1 MISGMFKKQKEKIYT
16 SLLMAEDDARQIRSP
31 QNTVIATNKAGSALF
46 GMQENPFFF
55 LRDCLEN
62 TQIQRLVD
70 AYCHQQPLDIQMRV
84 GKSVYQIQ
92 LKKIPPGMLLVAKD
106 ITPSAAVHASLSHQL
121 ALLSGTLSALS
132 DPLYLVDSKGIL
144 IYVNAAFCRLVDA
157 TFEQIL
163 GHPLN
168 DFILENR
175 PDTGGFFEGVCLVK
189 TKEKSMPFE
198 VHQHPLETDFD
209 VLVCGVIHPYFPK
222 SEVAHF
228 SLFEQ
233 APLPCLIVDL
243 MDKTVLKVNRV
254 FCWLFK
260 QVKEEVEGKNILS
273 FFPENMQQVLSR
285 KLDKMASGQSE
296 SEMVEVI
303 TLPVLDTRTLNI
315 FMGFATDK
323 KDTLLFYIVDV
334 SARKNLEAQVSH
346 AQKMQAIG
354 QLAGG
359 IAHDF
364 NNLLTAII
372 GFTDL
377 LLQDK
382 TPDDASFLDL
392 MQIKGNANKA
402 AGLVGQLLT
411 FSRKQPVRPKLIS
424 IHDAFIDLEA
434 LLQRSLLV
442 PFNTLKLEFKRNL
455 GCVKLD
461 PNQLTQIFLNLAVNA
476 KDAMPEGGIFR
487 LLAVREKVKKSRTCG
502 VDKLPP
508 GDYIK
513 ITASDTGIG
522 IETKDLPHIFEPFF
536 TTKESS
542 TASGTGLGLST
553 VYGVVRGADGCIAV
567 DSEKGVGTTFT
578 IYLPRFEAEEVP
590 SSPPKVIEAEKPE
603 KTEHQTILLV
613 DDERSVR
620 MVSAR
625 ALQNL
630 GYHLIECDSAQS
642 ALIELQKTQEIDLLL
657 TDMMMPGMD
666 GETLIKEALKLRPGL
681 KTILI
686 SGYSEEFRRHGSE
699 DHTAFDF
706 LAKPFELSELTDKVK
721 KVLEKAK

>member
-1 MISGMFKKQKEKIYT
+1 MIADMFRRKKEKIYA
-16 SLLMAEDDARQIRSP
+16 SLLNVEDDARQIRSL
-31 QNTVIATNKAGSALF
+31 QNVVLATNQAGARLF
-46 GMQENPFFF
+46 GLQENPFFF
-55 LRDCLEN
+55 LRDSLESV
-62 TQIQRLVD
+62 QIQRLVD
-70 AYCHQQPLDIQMRV
+70 AYCHQQAWEAQIRV

-92 LKKIPPGMLLVAKD
+92 LKKLSDGMLLVAKD
-106 ITPSAAVHASLSHQL
+106 ITSFVAVHTSLSHQL
-121 ALLSGTLSALS
+121 ALLSGILSTLS
-132 DPLYLVDSKGIL
+132 DPLYLIDAKGTL
-144 IYVNAAFCRLVDA
+144 IYVNMAFCRLVGA
-157 TFEQIL
+157 SFKQIL
-163 GHPLN
+163 GQSLN
-168 DFILENR
+168 KFIVENQ
-175 PDTGGFFEGVCLVK
+175 PDIGGFFEGLCLIK
-189 TKEKSMPFE
+189 TTDKLTTFT
-198 VHQHPLETDFD
+198 VRQQPLDTDLDPLF
-209 VLVCGVIHPYFPK
+209 CGIIRPYSPQV
-222 SEVAHF
+222 EAAHF

-243 MDKTVLKVNRV
+243 LDKTVLKVNNV
-254 FCWLFK
+254 FCILFK
-260 QVKEEVEGKNILS
+260 QVKEEIEGKNILS
-273 FFPENMQQVLSR
+273 FFPENMQQILLR
-285 KLDKMASGQSE
+285 KLDKMVQGQSE
-296 SEMVEVI
+296 SEMVELI
-303 TLPVLDTRTLNI
+303 TLPMLDTRTLNI

-334 SARKNLEAQVSH
+334 SARKNLEAQVAHS
-346 AQKMQAIG
+346 QKMQAIG

-377 LLQDK
+377 LLQNK
-382 TPDDASFLDL
+382 TADDPSFLDL

-442 PFNTLKLEFKRNL
+442 PFNTLKLEFKRHL

-476 KDAMPEGGIFR
+476 KDAMPNGGIFR
-487 LLAVREKVKKSRTCG
+487 LSAVRERIKKSRPCG
-502 VDKLPP
+502 IDKMTP

-513 ITASDTGIG
+513 ITASDTGVG
-522 IETKDLPHIFEPFF
+522 IDSKDLPHIFEPFF

-553 VYGVVRGADGCIAV
+553 VYGVVRGADGYIAV
-567 DSEKGVGTTFT
+567 DSEKGVGTTFS
-578 IYLPRFEAEEVP
+578 IYLPRFEPDAAPLPVE
-590 SSPPKVIEAEKPE
+590 KVVENDIPN
-603 KTEHQTILLV
+603 TEHQIILLV

-620 MVSAR
+620 LVSAR
-625 ALQNL
+625 ALQSQ
-630 GYHLIECDSAQS
+630 GYHIIECDSAQS
-642 ALIELQKTQEIDLLL
+642 ALLELQKKQEIDLLL

-666 GETLIKEALKLRPGL
+666 GETLIEEALKLRPHL
-681 KTILI
+681 KSILI

-699 DHTAFDF
+699 ENKAFTF
-706 LAKPFELSELTDKVK
+706 LAKPFELSELLEKVQ
-721 KVLEKAK
+721 KVLEKPS